1 MKVIDKAMLTL
12 FVVSAL
18 TGCGDSDKSS
28 TQAAAQPPASE
39 SATHGNSRHI
49 DALPFTIKGAMLSDL
64 FKDRMK
70 YANVEVEVSGG
81 SEAEWA
87 STAVA
92 IAEKIASI
100 GADSIEVTILRDE
113 IPESHGQ
120 RFRKVAWATYSPD
133 LKRTLWENDPQWT
146 LQVAD
151 SKHLSTER
159 DAQIYEEYYRLNE
172 KFIDKGLD
180 SDTADQRAGKAI
192 AKKYKLQA
200 DWRLPTGNILSDFPR
215 TSITVNTAPADAGL
229 ADLVRCLG
237 GKITP
242 LKTTCVS

>member
-1 MKVIDKAMLTL
+1 MKVINKAMLTL
-12 FVVSAL
+12 FIVSAL
-18 TGCGDSDKSS
+18 SGCGDSDRSS
-28 TQAAAQPPASE
+28 VQAATQSPASE
-39 SATHGNSRHI
+39 SEMRGNYYRV
-49 DALPFTIKGAMLSDL
+49 DALPFAIKGAMLSDL

-70 YANVEVEVSGG
+70 YANVEVEVNGG

-100 GADSIEVTILRDE
+100 GADSIEVTIFRNE

-133 LKRTLWENDPQWT
+133 PKRTLWENDPQWT

-151 SKHLSTER
+151 SKNLSTVR
-159 DAQIYEEYYRLNE
+159 DAQIYEEYYQLNQSY
-172 KFIDKGLD
+172 IDKGLD

-192 AKKYKLQA
+192 AKKYHLQA
-200 DWRLPTGNILSDFPR
+200 DWRLPVGNILSDFPR
-215 TSITVNTAPADAGL
+215 ASITVNTAPADAGL
-229 ADLVRCLG
+229 AELVHCLG